1 MSEKE
6 SVSAAKRS
14 GFPLSL
20 HFDNQ
25 KGAVTKWLIILPQ
38 PYFNWDIPLKD
49 YLTFISIDLV

>member
-25 KGAVTKWLIILPQ
+25 KGAVTKWLIILLQ
-38 PYFNWDIPLKD
+38 PLFCV
-49 YLTFISIDLV
+49 FISSFLALL